1 MRFAAI
7 GGRDEHAEGKPYGV
21 ISGRCMA
28 GAGGFEPPHGG
39 IKIRY
44 LADIPCS
51 GTGRC
56 IAIAARHR
64 PNHSQRIVAPSGGTG
79 FCGIAIQM
87 RSRPIHEPE
96 GKLLGQRPMESY
108 FGTMKTELVHQVRY
122 PTRDAAQRDLFS
134 YIEGYYNRQR
144 LHSVLGY
151 ITPEQ
156 AERQAA

>member
-1 MRFAAI
+1 M
-7 GGRDEHAEGKPYGV
+7 AESKSATLPIFPV
-21 ISGRCMA
+21 REQA
-28 GAGGFEPPHGG
+28 GASQL
-39 IKIRY
+39 R
-44 LADIPCS
+44 LVN
-51 GTGRC
+51 
-56 IAIAARHR
+56 R
-64 PNHSQRIVAPSGGTG
+64 PNDSQRIVGGTG
-79 FCGIAIQM
+79 FCGIAIQR

-108 FGTMKTELVHQVRY
+108 FGTMKIELVHQVRH